1 MIICPCKS
9 CPNIG
14 CGAHHDECQA
24 YQDFLRELK
33 AMRKREKS
41 LNDTGR
47 GAYVKETTARYRT
60 NHVLSTHKR

>member
-9 CPNIG
+9 CSNIG
-14 CGAHHDECQA
+14 CGAYHDECQA

-47 GAYVKETTARYRT
+47 GAYVKKTTTRYRT
-60 NHVLSTHKR
+60 NHILSTHKR